1 MSPSNGTVLLIML
14 NAAALQACGDS
25 GKPTPSIDPHPQPA
39 KRASYQQ
46 VISRVLPGYRIM
58 RNEDFVQDENLL
70 RNFLP
75 PPRLAERAQ
84 RKVLALVAGRFN
96 NDRYPD
102 FAALVVN
109 RSQKMSRPP
118 EMRSDG
124 NLGDYYAA
132 RLVVCL
138 GTAAPRQYRCEVL
151 PTLKGNF
158 ISLPYWAELE
168 VVKSQGAA
176 ACGDRRH
183 RNEDDAEVT
192 AIYPEQWHGQ
202 AAAPGDAPVP
212 HADYDAI
219 AEYAIGSNLSRLL
232 VRQPDA
238 VYLDCAGFE

>member
-14 NAAALQACGDS
+14 SAAALQACGDS
-25 GKPTPSIDPHPQPA
+25 GKPMPSIDPHPQPA
-39 KRASYQQ
+39 QRASYQQ
-46 VISRVLPGYRIM
+46 AISRALPGYRIL

-84 RKVLALVAGRFN
+84 RKALGLVAGWFN
-96 NDRYPD
+96 NDTYPD

-109 RSQKMSRPP
+109 RAQKMSRPP
-118 EMRSDG
+118 ELRADRNPG
-124 NLGDYYAA
+124 EYYAA

-138 GTAAPRQYRCEVL
+138 GTAAPQQYHCEVL
-151 PTLKGNF
+151 PTLQGNF
-158 ISLPYWAELE
+158 ISLPYGAELE
-168 VVKSQGAA
+168 VVQSPGAA
-176 ACGDRRH
+176 ACGDSRR

-192 AIYPEQWHGQ
+192 AIYPERWHGQ
-202 AAAPGDAPVP
+202 AAAAGDAPP
-212 HADYDAI
+212 SHADYDAI
-219 AEYAIGSNLSRLL
+219 AEHALGSNLSRLL